1 MITILSPAKKL
12 DYDNPAPVKHYTTP
26 DYLDYSQQLINELQ
40 KKSVDDIA
48 GMMNL
53 SKNLANL
60 NKERYMEWQK
70 PASPD
75 EPNSK
80 QAAFAFRGD
89 VYQGWN
95 PQELNEETLLFA
107 QNHVRILS
115 GLYGILRPLDLMK
128 PYRLEMGTKLG
139 INGKKNL
146 YEYWQDTITDG
157 INALLESSENPYLIN
172 LASNEY
178 FKAIDTS
185 RFKAEVITPVFKDN
199 KNGKYRVISFFAK
212 KARGMMTRFI
222 AENRIDTPEKLKLFE
237 ADGYY
242 YNDELSEGNTIV
254 FTRG

>member
-12 DYDNPAPVKHYTTP
+12 DYDNPAPVKHCTTP

-48 GMMNL
+48 GMMKL

-60 NKERYMEWQK
+60 NKERYMEWHK

-75 EPNSK
+75 EPDSK
-80 QAAFAFRGD
+80 QAAFAFKGD

-95 PQELNEETLLFA
+95 PQELDEETLLFA

-128 PYRLEMGTKLG
+128 PYRLEMGTKFG

-146 YEYWQDTITDG
+146 YEYWQDTITEG
-157 INALLESSENPYLIN
+157 INALLESSKKPYLIN

-178 FKAIDTS
+178 YKAIDTS
-185 RFKAEVITPVFKDN
+185 RLQAEVITPVFKDN
-199 KNGKYRVISFFAK
+199 KNGHYRVISFFAK
-212 KARGMMTRFI
+212 KTRGMMTRFI
-222 AENRIDTPEKLKLFE
+222 AENRIDTPEKLKFFE

-242 YNDELSEGNTIV
+242 YNDELSEGKNIV